1 MSRDLEDLY
10 DLFGITKYHSN
21 GIYGQ
26 DVSVLIIDTGT
37 EKKTTNIHGL
47 AVASIISPSKDQEFL
62 GIAPQAKV
70 IVADVIDPH
79 SIPIQKI
86 IQAIKEGIRD
96 KVDIICIS
104 LGTSDPWGPLQ
115 EVISEAYQNNI
126 LVFAAAGNS
135 GERGYEFP
143 AACQDAI
150 AVASMNSARQ
160 PSPFNTRND
169 AVVVFAPGEKLRLPT
184 GNHGELQEFSGTS
197 FATPFAAG
205 YAALV
210 LSAKRLETGKKDAVL
225 SRREMIDTLRNP
237 EHFSLNCSDHTYV
250 MDKTCT
256 DFSQSELFVPTSK
269 VQQDVASSFRIQVGF
284 FVIATLLLFM
294 FSTLLSRNK

>member
-1 MSRDLEDLY
+1 MSRELEDLY

-26 DVSVLIIDTGT
+26 HVSILIIDTGT
-37 EKKTTNIHGL
+37 EKKTDNIHGL
-47 AVASIISPSKDQEFL
+47 AVASIISPTEDQEFL

-70 IVADVIDPH
+70 TVADVVDPH

-86 IQAIKEGIRD
+86 IEAIREGIRNN
-96 KVDIICIS
+96 VDIICIS

-115 EVISEAYQNNI
+115 EVITEAYEHSV

-143 AACQDAI
+143 AACQNAI
-150 AVASMNSARQ
+150 AVASMNAARQ

-184 GNHGELQEFSGTS
+184 GPHGELQEFSGTS

-205 YAALV
+205 LAALV
-210 LSAKRLETGKKDAVL
+210 LSAKRIETENAQFVL
-225 SRREMIDTLRNP
+225 SRREMVDTLRNP
-237 EHFSLNCSDHTYV
+237 NHFSLNCSDHTYV

-256 DFSQSELFVPTSK
+256 DFSQTELFVRTSTK
-269 VQQDVASSFRIQVGF
+269 GTEGASNIRIQIGF
-284 FVIATLLLFM
+284 FIIATLMLFM
-294 FSTLLSRNK
+294 LSTLLTRNK